1 MIYLYSGTPGAGKSL
16 HMAKDII
23 ERLEKGRD
31 VIGNF
36 PINQD
41 IFYRKK
47 IKFSFK
53 KGSRGFSLVKVKKRG
68 MGRFTY
74 IENGKISVRWLVDYA
89 KKNHKRGKEN
99 QTLLCIDECQC
110 KFNPREFQRKDRLPW
125 NNFFSQHRK
134 LGYNIILVTQTDRLL
149 DRQIKAI
156 LEYEVKHRKI
166 NNYGIACLLPIKTF
180 IAIEYW
186 YGVRERVGSD
196 FFVYKKRYGSFYDSF
211 AIFDYDVF
219 EY

>member
-1 MIYLYSGTPGAGKSL
+1 MIYLYTGTPGAGKSL

-41 IFYRKK
+41 IFFKK
-47 IKFSFK
+47 IVRFSFR
-53 KGSRGFSLVKVKKRG
+53 KGFYLAKVVKRG
-68 MGRFTY
+68 MGRYIY
-74 IENGKISVRWLVDYA
+74 IENSKISVKWLVDYA
-89 KKNHKRGKEN
+89 RKNHVRNKES

-110 KFNPREFQRKDRLPW
+110 MFNPREFQRMDRLPW

-134 LGYNIILVTQTDRLL
+134 LGYNVILVTQTDRLL
-149 DRQIKAI
+149 DRQIRAI
-156 LEYEVKHRKI
+156 LEYEIKHRKI
-166 NNYGIACLLPIKTF
+166 NNYGIGCFLPMKTF

-186 YGVRERVGSD
+186 YGVRQRVSSE
-196 FFVYKKRYGSFYDSF
+196 FFVYKKRYGNFYDSF
-211 AIFDYDVF
+211 AIFDDNVF
-219 EY
+219 DY